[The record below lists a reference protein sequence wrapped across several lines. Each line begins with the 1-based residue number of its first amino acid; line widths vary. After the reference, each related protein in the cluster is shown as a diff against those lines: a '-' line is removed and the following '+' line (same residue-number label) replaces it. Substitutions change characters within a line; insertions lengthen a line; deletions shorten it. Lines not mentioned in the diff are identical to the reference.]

1 MGKRS
6 LPALIALNVVLL
18 LALAL
23 VTLAPTPAKG
33 QGFAA
38 ARYLMVSGPTT
49 GRNQQDVIYIIE
61 MNTTRVIAAFYNA
74 SDDSWQLIDGTTMLG
89 ALRGGR

>member
-18 LALAL
+18 LALVL
-23 VTLAPTPAKG
+23 TTLAPQPAQA

-38 ARYLMVSGPTT
+38 ARFLMVSGPTQ

-61 MNTTRVIAAFYNA
+61 MNSARIVAAFYN
-74 SDDSWQLIDGTTMLG
+74 SGTDNWEPIDGASMLG
-89 ALRGGR
+89 ALRGN

>member
-6 LPALIALNVVLL
+6 LPALIALNIVLL
-18 LALAL
+18 AALAL
-23 VTLAPTPAKG
+23 VAMAPSPARA

-74 SDDSWQLIDGTTMLG
+74 SDDSWEPIDGTIMLN
-89 ALRGGR
+89 ALRGN

>member
-6 LPALIALNVVLL
+6 LPALIALNIVLL

-23 VTLAPTPAKG
+23 ASLAPSPAQA

-38 ARYLMVSGPTT
+38 ARFLMVSGPTN
-49 GRNQQDVIYIIE
+49 GRSQQDVVYVIE
-61 MNTTRVIAAFYNA
+61 MNSARVIAGFYNSANDTWDVVGGA
-74 SDDSWQLIDGTTMLG
+74 SMLNE
-89 ALRGGR
+89 LRGN